1 MGRLS
6 EDMLG
11 TWELTLR
18 EDRAEDGTLV
28 PEHTLGPNPKGML
41 IYDRGG
47 NFAAQFMKLDRSAAL
62 LGGSFEGNSVSMANN
77 TQAAG
82 GYDAYFGKFTVDN
95 DMGTVTQEL
104 SAALSPQNVGQVVT
118 RALEVEGDTMTISL
132 NTTTA
137 GGHAVTRLLLWRRI
151 A

>member
-11 TWELTLR
+11 TWELTFR

-62 LGGSFEGNSVSMANN
+62 LGVALRGQLSIQGQQHTGSGRIRCLFW
-77 TQAAG
+77 Q
-82 GYDAYFGKFTVDN
+82 
-95 DMGTVTQEL
+95 
-104 SAALSPQNVGQVVT
+104 
-118 RALEVEGDTMTISL
+118 I
-132 NTTTA
+132 
-137 GGHAVTRLLLWRRI
+137 HRR
-151 A
+151 